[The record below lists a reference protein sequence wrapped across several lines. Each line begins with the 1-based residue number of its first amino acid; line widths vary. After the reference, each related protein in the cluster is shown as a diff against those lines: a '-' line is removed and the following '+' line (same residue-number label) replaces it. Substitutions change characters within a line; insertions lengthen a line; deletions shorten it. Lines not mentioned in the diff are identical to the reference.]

1 MKKILIATA
10 YCGLLGFTIVLNSCQ
25 DDPIV
30 PNDPSDP
37 IVDTTWTGGGDPMDT
52 TFTDPTG
59 GGGDPIDTTFNDPT
73 GGGGTPGDT
82 LTDPTGGGNPS
93 DSTGG

>member
-30 PNDPSDP
+30 PNSPNDPT
-37 IVDTTWTGGGDPMDT
+37 VDTTWTSSNDTMVDPNGGGSNQDS
-52 TFTDPTG
+52 
-59 GGGDPIDTTFNDPT
+59 TFNDPT
-73 GGGGTPGDT
+73 GGGGNPNDSTF
-82 LTDPTGGGNPS
+82 TDPSGGGGSPN
-93 DSTGG
+93 DSIGG

>member
-30 PNDPSDP
+30 PNSPNNP
-37 IVDTTWTGGGDPMDT
+37 VIDTTWTIGCEGGDPMDS
-52 TFTDPTG
+52 TFCG
-59 GGGDPIDTTFNDPT
+59 GGTPSDSTFNDPT
-73 GGGGTPGDT
+73 GGGNPGDT
-82 LTDPTGGGNPS
+82 LTDPTGGGNPN
-93 DSTGG
+93 DSIGG